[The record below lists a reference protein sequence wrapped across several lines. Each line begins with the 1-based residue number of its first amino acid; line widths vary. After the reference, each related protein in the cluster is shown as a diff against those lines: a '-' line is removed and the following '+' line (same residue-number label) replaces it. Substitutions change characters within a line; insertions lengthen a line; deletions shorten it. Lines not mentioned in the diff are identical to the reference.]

1 MGWCVV
7 VLGST
12 TKEIF
17 ETYVEQVLSPA
28 LGLRRVVV
36 TDNLAAHKGQRMQK
50 PIWKRRSGQSSFG
63 ANLSGRPRLLRALWL
78 PTIGSTFM
86 TGVLLNQESGVPK
99 N

>member
-1 MGWCVV
+1 MRWCVV
-7 VLGST
+7 MLGST

-50 PIWKRRSGQSSFG
+50 PI
-63 ANLSGRPRLLRALWL
+63 
-78 PTIGSTFM
+78 
-86 TGVLLNQESGVPK
+86 
-99 N
+99 

>member
-28 LGLRRVVV
+28 LRLRRVVV
-36 TDNLAAHKGQRMQK
+36 TDSLAAHKGQRMQK
-50 PIWKRRSGQSSFG
+50 PIWKRRSDHSSFG
-63 ANLSGRPRLLRALWL
+63 ANLSGRSGLLRVLWL
-78 PTIGSTFM
+78 ATIGSTFV
-86 TGVLLNQESGVPK
+86 TGVLLNQESGAPK